1 MLASMDEAHEEAR
14 RYVRRKRVFYAVL
27 GIWVVL
33 SVMWFLI
40 DLVDD
45 GRLDWFFW
53 PMIGTG
59 IGVAI
64 AGIVLLGLGGLFGPE
79 WERRQIDRYVQ
90 RHRTEDPGGT

>member
-1 MLASMDEAHEEAR
+1 MDEAHEEAR

-27 GIWVVL
+27 GIWVAL

-59 IGVAI
+59 VAVAI
-64 AGIVLLGLGGLFGPE
+64 AGIALLGLGGMFGPE